1 MGSLVAPAD
10 LRPLSNLADINDI
23 LEGALGRPRVN
34 NIYRENRFLMPD
46 DVKEVAM
53 DVAVTGSKKRRRRTR
68 KETTSTV
75 EKDHA
80 EPVKVT
86 SHEPKP
92 ITGQPVSARPVILAP
107 ARTKVSKVLLIP
119 KGATK
124 PKPMHRK
131 TFKAKRVHVVIDNT
145 KKTQTRRNKVVAD
158 IDSMSEETLR
168 AAAVSAKLSKAET
181 VAKVPLPL
189 LRQLMKDYRMMR
201 GQLV

>member
-1 MGSLVAPAD
+1 
-10 LRPLSNLADINDI
+10 
-23 LEGALGRPRVN
+23 
-34 NIYRENRFLMPD
+34 
-46 DVKEVAM
+46 M
-53 DVAVTGSKKRRRRTR
+53 DVTVTGSKKRRRRTR

-80 EPVKVT
+80 EPVKVS
-86 SHEPKP
+86 SHEPRPITGQPITGQPVSGRPVSGQPVSGQP
-92 ITGQPVSARPVILAP
+92 ITGQPVSARPIILAP

-131 TFKAKRVHVVIDNT
+131 TFKAKRVQVVIDNT

>member
-1 MGSLVAPAD
+1 
-10 LRPLSNLADINDI
+10 
-23 LEGALGRPRVN
+23 
-34 NIYRENRFLMPD
+34 
-46 DVKEVAM
+46 M
-53 DVAVTGSKKRRRRTR
+53 DVTVTGSKKRRRRTR

-80 EPVKVT
+80 EPVKVS

-92 ITGQPVSARPVILAP
+92 ITGQPITGQPVTGQPVTGQPVTGQPVTARPVILAP

-119 KGATK
+119 KGVTK

>member
-1 MGSLVAPAD
+1 
-10 LRPLSNLADINDI
+10 
-23 LEGALGRPRVN
+23 
-34 NIYRENRFLMPD
+34 MPD

-86 SHEPKP
+86 SHEPKPITGRP

>member
-1 MGSLVAPAD
+1 
-10 LRPLSNLADINDI
+10 
-23 LEGALGRPRVN
+23 
-34 NIYRENRFLMPD
+34 MPD
-46 DVKEVAM
+46 EVKEVSM
-53 DVAVTGSKKRRRRTR
+53 DVTVTGSKKRRRRTR

-80 EPVKVT
+80 EPVKVS
-86 SHEPKP
+86 SHEPRP
-92 ITGQPVSARPVILAP
+92 ITGQPVSGQPVSARPVILAP
-107 ARTKVSKVLLIP
+107 ARAKVSKVLLIP

-131 TFKAKRVHVVIDNT
+131 TFKAKRVQVVIDNT

>member
-1 MGSLVAPAD
+1 
-10 LRPLSNLADINDI
+10 
-23 LEGALGRPRVN
+23 
-34 NIYRENRFLMPD
+34 MPD

>member
-1 MGSLVAPAD
+1 
-10 LRPLSNLADINDI
+10 
-23 LEGALGRPRVN
+23 
-34 NIYRENRFLMPD
+34 MPD

-68 KETTSTV
+68 KETASTV

-80 EPVKVT
+80 EPVT
-86 SHEPKP
+86 APSPEPVRP
-92 ITGQPVSARPVILAP
+92 VQPLSKSPPQTVILAR
-107 ARTKVSKVLLIP
+107 AKVSKILLVP
-119 KGATK
+119 KGVTK
-124 PKPMHRK
+124 PKLVHRK
-131 TFKAKRVHVVIDNT
+131 TFKAKRVNVVIDNT

-158 IDSMSEETLR
+158 INSMSEETLR

-181 VAKVPLPL
+181 VAKVPIPL

>member
-1 MGSLVAPAD
+1 
-10 LRPLSNLADINDI
+10 
-23 LEGALGRPRVN
+23 
-34 NIYRENRFLMPD
+34 
-46 DVKEVAM
+46 M
-53 DVAVTGSKKRRRRTR
+53 DVTVTGSKKRRRRTR

-80 EPVKVT
+80 EPVKVS
-86 SHEPKP
+86 SHEPRPLSGQP
-92 ITGQPVSARPVILAP
+92 ITGQPVSGQPVSGQPITVRPVILAP

-131 TFKAKRVHVVIDNT
+131 TFKAKRVQVVIDNT

>member
-1 MGSLVAPAD
+1 
-10 LRPLSNLADINDI
+10 
-23 LEGALGRPRVN
+23 
-34 NIYRENRFLMPD
+34 
-46 DVKEVAM
+46 
-53 DVAVTGSKKRRRRTR
+53 
-68 KETTSTV
+68 
-75 EKDHA
+75 
-80 EPVKVT
+80 
-86 SHEPKP
+86 
-92 ITGQPVSARPVILAP
+92 LAP
-107 ARTKVSKVLLIP
+107 ARAKVSKVLLIP

-131 TFKAKRVHVVIDNT
+131 TFKAKRVQVVIDNT